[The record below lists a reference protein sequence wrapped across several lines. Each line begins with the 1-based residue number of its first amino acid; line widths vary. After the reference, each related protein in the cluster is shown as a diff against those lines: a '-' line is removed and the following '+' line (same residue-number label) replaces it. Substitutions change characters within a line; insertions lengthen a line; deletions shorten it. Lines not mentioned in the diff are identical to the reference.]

1 MINNTVIKDNF
12 WNNYKDLVTEKMIP
26 YQWNVLNDNLDIKIE
41 KERNDELKR
50 ILDEAKTM
58 QRVCYDP
65 YVFATKDLGSDKME
79 YTCLV
84 CGKNVGGSIP
94 GHIVN
99 LVEDGLIEGDHVAEY
114 AVEQL
119 KKYLVAEPALSE
131 AEIREALRKDL
142 TLFVKQR

>member
-1 MINNTVIKDNF
+1 MDNKQVLDF
-12 WNNYKDLVTEKMIP
+12 ILASDKL
-26 YQWNVLNDNLDIKIE
+26 LNDYANVTRMDNE

-142 TLFVKQR
+142 TLFVKLR